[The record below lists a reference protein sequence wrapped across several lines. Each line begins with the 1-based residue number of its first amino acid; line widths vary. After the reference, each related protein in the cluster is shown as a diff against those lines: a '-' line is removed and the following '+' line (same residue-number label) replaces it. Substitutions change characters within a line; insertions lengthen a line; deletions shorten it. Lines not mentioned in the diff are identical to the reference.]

1 MEIVTK
7 KLHEVT
13 PLVTPCLLLLLHR
26 LGMGRNNLRKILTFL
41 KLSPV
46 CNCRLIYLFQ
56 IVEIYPMFGKE
67 ISREENKYG
76 RKKKV

>member
-13 PLVTPCLLLLLHR
+13 PLVTPCLLLLLQR

-41 KLSPV
+41 KL
-46 CNCRLIYLFQ
+46 
-56 IVEIYPMFGKE
+56 
-67 ISREENKYG
+67 
-76 RKKKV
+76 